1 MRRLRPP
8 RSDRRLRPPRSD
20 RRLRPEPWLL
30 APAVAA
36 AFAAVYLAAAPLTA
50 DFAAQTFRSDLFAQH
65 GFTIWNG
72 QWFGGHHTP
81 GYSLLSPPLGALL
94 GPRVMG
100 VVAAIVAAVLFER
113 IASVRWG
120 RRAWVGAVWFAGAT
134 ATNLFTGRLTF
145 GVGVAVALGAVL
157 AAQRGRRALALV
169 LAAGSSV
176 ASPVAGL
183 FLALGAI
190 AYALAERRPNRRLP
204 WFELSLAA
212 AAFCAAAV
220 ISLMFP
226 EGGHQPYARNVFWP
240 VLGYAAMVLVFVPRE
255 ERWLRVAAVLYL
267 VANTACLFIDT
278 PMGGNAS
285 RLGTLFGGPLLACAL
300 WRRRTRPLLA
310 VVPLL
315 LYWQWKAPYTDV
327 NKGTGDRSTHASY
340 FAPLLGFLKDRRHSA
355 IDGRIEIPF
364 TRNHFETV
372 YVAER
377 FPIARGWERQI
388 DIHYNGVFYRRQVQ
402 LPTLAY
408 RRWLDRL
415 AVRYVALSDVR
426 PDYSSKLEAAAIA
439 GGLPYLRPVWS
450 SAHWRVYEVRSPTPM
465 ASGPV
470 TLTRLG
476 TESFAL
482 RAHRAG
488 TALVRVR
495 YTPYWKVTAGA
506 GCIERGRNGM
516 TRLELAGA
524 GEVRVAASFALDRV
538 FDHGPRCR
546 HATPLQAKLAASW

>member
-1 MRRLRPP
+1 MRRLLPSHSDRSLPP
-8 RSDRRLRPPRSD
+8 SRSDRG
-20 RRLRPEPWLL
+20 LRPEPWLL

-36 AFAAVYLAAAPLTA
+36 AIAAIYLAAAPLTP

-81 GYSLLSPPLGALL
+81 GYSLLSPLLGALL
-94 GPRVMG
+94 GPRAMG
-100 VVAAIVAAVLFER
+100 VAAAIVAAVVFER
-113 IASVRWG
+113 IASERWG
-120 RRAWVGAVWFAGAT
+120 RRAWVGVVWFATAT

-145 GVGVAVALGAVL
+145 GLGVAVALGAVL
-157 AAQRGRRALALV
+157 AAQRGRRVVALL

-190 AYALAERRPNRRLP
+190 AYALADWRPRLRLP

-212 AAFCAAAV
+212 AAFFTAAV
-220 ISLMFP
+220 ISLVFP
-226 EGGHQPYARNVFWP
+226 EGGYQPYARNVFWP

-255 ERWLRVAAVLYL
+255 ERWLRVGAVLYL
-267 VANTACLFIDT
+267 LANTACLFIDT

-300 WRRRTRPLLA
+300 WRRRTLPLLL

-327 NKGTGDRSTHASY
+327 DKGLGDRSVHASY
-340 FAPLLGFLKDRRHSA
+340 FRPLLGFLKDRRHSA

-388 DIHYNGVFYRRQVQ
+388 DIHYNGLFYEPR
-402 LPTLAY
+402 LSPTAY
-408 RRWLDRL
+408 RRWLHKL
-415 AVRYVALSDVR
+415 AVRYVAVPDAR
-426 PDYSSKLEAAAIA
+426 ADYSSDDEVAAIA
-439 GGLPYLRPVWS
+439 SGLPYLRSVWS
-450 SAHWRVYEVRSPTPM
+450 SAHWRVYEVRSPAPV

-470 TLTRLG
+470 TLTGLG

-482 RAHRAG
+482 RAHRPG
-488 TALVRVR
+488 VALVRVR
-495 YTPYWKVTAGA
+495 YTPYWKLTEGA
-506 GCIERGRNGM
+506 GCIERGRDGM
-516 TRLELAGA
+516 TRLRLVRA
-524 GEVRVAASFALDRV
+524 GEVRVTASFALDRV
-538 FDHGPRCR
+538 FEHGPRCR
-546 HATPLQAKLAASW
+546 KATPQQAKLAAN

>member
-1 MRRLRPP
+1 MRRA
-8 RSDRRLRPPRSD
+8 RLP
-20 RRLRPEPWLL
+20 PWLA
-30 APAVAA
+30 APALAA
-36 AFAAVYLAAAPLTA
+36 AIAAVYLAVAPLTA
-50 DFAAQTFRSDLFAQH
+50 DFAAQTFRSDLFADH

-81 GYSLLSPPLGALL
+81 GYSLVFPPLGALL
-94 GPRVMG
+94 GPRVAG
-100 VVAAIVAAVLFER
+100 VLAAIAGAILFER
-113 IASVRWG
+113 IASARWG
-120 RRAWVGAVWFAGAT
+120 PRARVGALWFAAAT

-145 GVGVAVALGAVL
+145 ALGVTVALGAVL

-169 LAAGSSV
+169 LAAVSSV

-190 AYALAERRPNRRLP
+190 AYGVAGWQPRPTGARLRSLP
-204 WFELSLAA
+204 WFELALAA
-212 AAFCAAAV
+212 VAFGAAAV
-220 ISLMFP
+220 ISVLFP

-267 VANTACLFIDT
+267 LANAACLFIDT

-285 RLGTLFGGPLLACAL
+285 RLGTLFGGPLLACVL
-300 WRRRTRPLLA
+300 WRRRTLPLLL
-310 VVPLL
+310 VLPLL

-327 NKGTGDRSTHASY
+327 NKGIGDRSVHASY
-340 FAPLLGFLKDRRHSA
+340 YAPLLGFLERHSTV
-355 IDGRIEIPF
+355 DGRIEVPF

-388 DIHYNGVFYRRQVQ
+388 DIHYNPIFYRRQTQ
-402 LPTLAY
+402 LPAAAY

-415 AVRYVALSDVR
+415 AVRYVALSDAR
-426 PDYSSKLEAAAIA
+426 SDYSSKLEAGAITA
-439 GGLPYLRPVWS
+439 GLPYLRPVWS
-450 SAHWRVYEVRSPTPM
+450 SAHWRVFEVRSPTPM
-465 ASGPV
+465 ISGPA
-470 TLTRLG
+470 TLTGLG

-482 RAHRAG
+482 HAQRAG

-495 YTPYWKVTAGA
+495 YTPYWKLTAGA
-506 GCIERGRNGM
+506 GCVERGRDGL
-516 TRLELAGA
+516 TRLRLARA
-524 GEVRVAASFALDRV
+524 GVVRVSASFSLERV

-546 HATPLQAKLAASW
+546 HTQL